1 MKLSDSEFM
10 KVAQA
15 HQSAAD
21 HATLAQHYT
30 AHAIEHENDAK
41 MSEELAARVSGHHAT
56 EAGLDGELRHYAAHS
71 REAAEALRTLAKI
84 HEGLAKEHGSKK
96 NLVEAAR

>member
-10 KVAQA
+10 KTAKSHQA
-15 HQSAAD
+15 AGD
-21 HATLAQHYT
+21 HAKLADHYT

-41 MSEELAARVSGHHAT
+41 MSEELAAHVSGHHAS

-71 REAAEALRTLAKI
+71 REAAEALRNLANI
-84 HEGLAKEHGSKK
+84 HQKLAKEHA
-96 NLVEAAR
+96 VHAHQ

>member
-10 KVAQA
+10 KVAQS
-15 HQSAAD
+15 HQGASDHVKLAD
-21 HATLAQHYT
+21 HYT
-30 AHAIEHENDAK
+30 AHAVEHESDAK
-41 MSEELAARVSGHHAT
+41 MSEELAAHTSGHHAS

-84 HEGLAKEHGSKK
+84 HQGLAKEHQK
-96 NLVEAAR
+96 

>member
-10 KVAQA
+10 RVAQS
-15 HQSAAD
+15 HQGAGD
-21 HATLAQHYT
+21 HMKIAEHYT

-41 MSEELAARVSGHHAT
+41 TSEELAKRTSGHHAS

-71 REAAEALRTLAKI
+71 REAAEAMRTLAKI
-84 HEGLAKEHGSKK
+84 HQDLAKEHK
-96 NLVEAAR
+96 

>member
-10 KVAQA
+10 KAAQS
-15 HQSAAD
+15 HQGASD
-21 HATLAQHYT
+21 HMKLAEHYSS
-30 AHAIEHENDAK
+30 HAIEHENDAK
-41 MSEELAARVSGHHAT
+41 MSEELAAHTSGHHAS

-84 HEGLAKEHGSKK
+84 HQQLAKEHKS
-96 NLVEAAR
+96 

>member
-10 KVAQA
+10 KVAQS
-15 HQSAAD
+15 HQSAAA
-21 HATLAQHYT
+21 HATLAEHYT

-41 MSEELAARVSGHHAT
+41 MSEELAAHTSGHHAT

-71 REAAEALRTLAKI
+71 REAAEALRSLAKI
-84 HEGLAKEHGSKK
+84 HQGLAKEHGSEKK
-96 NLVEAAR
+96 LAEVTR

>member
-1 MKLSDSEFM
+1 MKLSDAEFM

-15 HQSAAD
+15 HQGAGDHKKLAD
-21 HATLAQHYT
+21 HYT
-30 AHAIEHENDAK
+30 SHAIEHESDAK
-41 MSEELAARVSGHHAT
+41 MSEELAAHTSGHHAS

-84 HEGLAKEHGSKK
+84 HQDLAKEHK
-96 NLVEAAR
+96 

>member
-10 KVAQA
+10 KATQ
-15 HQSAAD
+15 HQTAGDHIKLAD
-21 HATLAQHYT
+21 HYT

-41 MSEELAARVSGHHAT
+41 ISDELAAHVSGHHAS

-71 REAAEALRTLAKI
+71 REVAIAMRELAKI
-84 HEGLAKEHGSKK
+84 HQGLAKEHQK
-96 NLVEAAR
+96 VPVHA